1 MGRVEMARS
10 FRFLDADIDDTI
22 ALLKGGQMSI
32 EQSLQDFVD
41 WWRSNIKGDE
51 KGEAQ
56 IFLDHLMRA
65 FGHVGALEAG
75 VYESRIGRKRNG
87 KISVAFAD
95 YLVPKQVLIEM
106 KKRGEDLKKHYA
118 QLEEYW
124 KRLDSKSR
132 PRYAILCNFD
142 EIWIFDFQSQFYDP
156 VDKVRVCEIV
166 NRRAALEFLRPPGLD
181 DKPRIPVFENNQVE
195 VTKNAAYQLAEL
207 FRSLVRE
214 LDRDIAQRF
223 TLQCMVAMFAED
235 VGLLPPATV
244 PRIIEISGESAS
256 ATDNPHDLMALL
268 FTMMNNPKHKRRS
281 GRFYDVDYFNGGIFK
296 RIYPLSLSST
306 QITMLQIASSQD
318 WSKIRPSIFGNI
330 FEYSLDK
337 KERHREGAHYTSE
350 LDIKRIVD
358 PVIAEPWRNDID
370 SVNVLTDALKLYD
383 DLCSYIVLDPACGS
397 GNFLYVAYRE
407 MKALE
412 SDLRDRIV
420 ELGGDLSQLTRR
432 VTSKQFHG
440 YDIDGFAV
448 ELAKV
453 SLMIAKKLAADEF
466 DTDENPLPLDNL
478 DENIKAE
485 DALFNEWVDFDACI
499 GNPPYLGFR
508 ERRKEHGI
516 AYTSAV
522 QSAFSEV
529 HGQADFCV
537 YWFRKA
543 HANMKAGARAGLV
556 GTNTIRQNYSR
567 IGSLDYI
574 LDNGGVIYDAVSS
587 MPWSGEAKV
596 HVSIANWTK
605 GVPPIEP
612 RRLHIFAGA
621 NEAGEYV
628 FRTVEMSRIN
638 TSLSEQA
645 DVSGALKLR
654 VNTKPKRVFSGN
666 ITGSPGFLIPSA
678 KAEQLVKRDKR
689 NQQVLIPY
697 LIGNDLVG
705 NAKAK
710 PSRYVIDFND
720 FDIIEM
726 RNFPDLYKIVSETVL
741 PDRKQKAK
749 AEIRKNKEALAANP
763 DSKVNSVQQQRL
775 TKWWVHNNRQA
786 ELSDYLRTID
796 RYICCSQVTKR
807 SIFDFVSI
815 HICPSNMMKV
825 FAFEDDYTFGILQSN
840 AHWQWFVEKASTL
853 KSDWRYTSHSVFDTF
868 PFPQQPAP
876 EQVKAVAAAG
886 RALHEFRRERMALSG
901 TLTLRDM
908 YRTLEEPGENSLRD
922 LHEALDQAVLTA
934 YGFDPAADILE
945 QLLALNLEV
954 AAQIKAG
961 DEVTAPGI
969 PKDYPDPAELISS
982 GCIQPPDIF

>member
-1 MGRVEMARS
+1 
-10 FRFLDADIDDTI
+10 
-22 ALLKGGQMSI
+22 MSI
-32 EQSLQDFVD
+32 EQSLQDFID

-87 KISVAFAD
+87 NISVAFAD

-337 KERHREGAHYTSE
+337 QERHREGAHYTTE

-358 PVIAEPWRNDID
+358 PVIAEPWRNDIE
-370 SVNVLTDALKLYD
+370 SVNTLPDAQELYDALCDYV
-383 DLCSYIVLDPACGS
+383 VLDPACGS

-420 ELGGDLSQLTRR
+420 ELGGDLSHLARR
-432 VTSKQFHG
+432 VTAKQFHG
-440 YDIDGFAV
+440 YDVNEFAV

-453 SLMIAKKLAADEF
+453 SLMIAKKLATDEF

-478 DENIKAE
+478 DANIKAE
-485 DALFNEWVDFDACI
+485 DALFNEWVEFDACI
-499 GNPPYLGFR
+499 GNPPYLGNRRFQE
-508 ERRKEHGI
+508 ERGLDAANRVYE
-516 AYTSAV
+516 
-522 QSAFSEV
+522 AFPDV
-529 HGQADFCV
+529 PHVADYCV

-543 HANMKAGARAGLV
+543 HDNMKIGARAGLV
-556 GTNTIRQNYSR
+556 GTNSITRTKGR
-567 IGSLDYI
+567 EASLDYI
-574 LDNGGVIYDAVSS
+574 IGNDGIIYDAVQS
-587 MPWSGEAKV
+587 MPWSGEANV
-596 HVSIANWTK
+596 DVSIVNWAK
-605 GVPPIEP
+605 DNSPFSPK
-612 RRLHIFAGA
+612 RLHVYRGE
-621 NEAGEYV
+621 NDEGEYL
-628 FRTVEMSRIN
+628 FEQLNFQRISS
-638 TSLSEQA
+638 SLSQLT
-645 DVSGALKLR
+645 DVSDANILR
-654 VNTKPKRVFSGN
+654 ANQIPKSVFQGQT
-666 ITGSPGFLIPSA
+666 TGHRAFVLSSDDAREFIRQD
-678 KAEQLVKRDKR
+678 ER
-689 NQQVLIPY
+689 NKDVIFPY
-697 LIGNDLVG
+697 LRGDDMLSNSSG
-705 NAKAK
+705 RPNNF
-710 PSRYVIDFND
+710 VIDFQTLEILD
-720 FDIIEM
+720 ARSYLKVFLRIE
-726 RNFPDLYKIVSETVL
+726 NNVL
-741 PDRKQKAK
+741 PYRRKKADEEMAQNEIALVQSPNSRQKRDYQNVLK
-749 AEIRKNKEALAANP
+749 QWWLHHRSRVDLAETLGTKNL
-763 DSKVNSVQQQRL
+763 
-775 TKWWVHNNRQA
+775 H
-786 ELSDYLRTID
+786 
-796 RYICCSQVTKR
+796 RYIIASRT
-807 SIFDFVSI
+807 SLY
-815 HICPSNMMKV
+815 NV
-825 FAFEDDYTFGILQSN
+825 FEFISPDIVISDGVQAFTFEDDYTFGILQSRW
-840 AHWQWFVEKASTL
+840 HWLWWKVKGGSRGTL
-853 KSDWRYTSHSVFDTF
+853 NPRATYVPEVFETF
-868 PFPQQPAP
+868 PFPQVPSP
-876 EQVKAVAAAG
+876 DQVREVALAG
-886 RALHEFRRERMALSG
+886 RAIHEFRRENMVNWEDLS
-901 TLTLRDM
+901 LREM
-908 YRTLEEPGENSLRD
+908 YRSMEELPGRYELRD
-922 LHEALDQAVLTA
+922 LHETLDHVVLDA
-934 YGFDPAADILE
+934 YGFSADADILE
-945 QLLALNLEV
+945 QLLALNFEI
-954 AAQIKAG
+954 AAKIEAG
-961 DEVTAPGI
+961 KVVTAPGI
-969 PKDYPDPAELISS
+969 PKDYPDPVELMSS
-982 GCIQPPDIF
+982 GCIQPPELF